1 VKTTERKTRSRL
13 LRQVLGI
20 LEKARGRRRRRRRP
34 DALETLLHSVLAG
47 NGNDLLAAKILEKLH
62 LELVDWNELRVT
74 TPRDI
79 EEMIAPLPDA
89 AEKALILRRI
99 LHKLFRERHSLSLG
113 HFKRF
118 GQERLS
124 QDLDELGGL
133 NPAMRDR
140 ILLKAFD
147 VNVLPLTEDIERV
160 TKRLGLIES
169 YLTSDKVKEAIEE
182 ILPPKRV
189 YSFYHLMSEHA
200 ETVCSA
206 RNYVCATCILASVCV
221 RSKSGEPKREARTPK
236 QGDQP

>member
-1 VKTTERKTRSRL
+1 VKTSERKAHSRL

-47 NGNDLLAAKILEKLH
+47 NGNDLLAARILEKLH
-62 LELVDWNELRVT
+62 QELVDWNELRVT
-74 TPRDI
+74 TPKEI
-79 EEMIAPLPDA
+79 EELVSPLPDA

-99 LHKLFRERHSLSLG
+99 LHRLFRERHSLSLG

-118 GQERLS
+118 GQERLA

-133 NPAMRDR
+133 TPQMRDR

-147 VNVLPLTEDIERV
+147 VNVLPLTEDIERIA
-160 TKRLGLIES
+160 KRLGLIEN

-189 YSFYHLMSEHA
+189 YSFYHLVSEHA

-206 RNYVCATCILASVCV
+206 RNCVCTTCILVNVC
-221 RSKSGEPKREARTPK
+221 ARGQEQK
-236 QGDQP
+236 KA

>member
-1 VKTTERKTRSRL
+1 MKTSERKARSRH
-13 LRQVLGI
+13 LRQVLAV
-20 LEKARGRRRRRRRP
+20 LEKQLGRRRRRRRP

-47 NGNDLLAAKILEKLH
+47 NGSDGLAARILEKLH

-74 TPRDI
+74 SPREI
-79 EEMIAPLPDA
+79 EELISPLGDA
-89 AEKALILRRI
+89 AEKALLIRRI

-133 NPAMRDR
+133 TEPMKAR

-147 VNVLPLTEDIERV
+147 VNVLPMTEDIERL

-169 YLTSDKVKEAIEE
+169 YLTAGKVKEAVEE

-206 RNYVCATCILASVCV
+206 RNYVCTTCVLASVC
-221 RSKSGEPKREARTPK
+221 ARGKGVTDK
-236 QGDQP
+236 QCEQVSS